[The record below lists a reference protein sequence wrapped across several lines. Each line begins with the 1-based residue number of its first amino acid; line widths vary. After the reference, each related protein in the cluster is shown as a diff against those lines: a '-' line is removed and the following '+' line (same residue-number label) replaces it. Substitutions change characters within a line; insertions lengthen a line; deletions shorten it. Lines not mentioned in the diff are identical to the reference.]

1 MKDFFKYV
9 LATVVGI
16 LVVSILC
23 FVMTM
28 VSLLGM
34 TMQTT
39 TKVPSKSVLVMK
51 LNGTMSERS
60 QDNPFASLMGG
71 SDSENISLAQ
81 ALKAIDIAKDN
92 DKVKGIYIE
101 SGSISGA
108 APAMME
114 ELRNKLLEFKKSGKF
129 ILAYGDS
136 YSQGTYYVSSVA
148 DSVVINPQ
156 GMIEWMG
163 LGGTVMYYKD
173 LLDKVGIKADVFKVG
188 TYKSAVEPYITNTMS
203 DANREQITVYTSEI
217 WKKMREDIAKSRK
230 QVSADKLNMLADS
243 CITLADASE
252 FLKSGMVDKM
262 AYPDEVKHMIA
273 RYMDVSDPKDYN
285 TISVADL
292 ANSAADKAKDPS
304 GNIVAVYYASGDIVE
319 DADNDPT
326 SILSGD
332 DQIVGKK
339 VIKELEKI
347 ANDDDIKALVL
358 RVNSPGGSAYAS
370 EQIWHQLMKVKEKK
384 PVVVSM
390 GGYAASGGYY
400 ISCPADWIVAE
411 PTTIT
416 GSIGIFGMFF
426 NGNELLEK
434 KLGLKT
440 YSVKTN
446 EYADFGSSFLGL
458 GLRDMT
464 ANESTHIQGY
474 VNRGYELFTKRV
486 ADGRKKKQDY
496 IKEIGEGRVW
506 TGVHAKEIGLVDQL
520 GGLDVA
526 IAEAKKRAKVEECT
540 VMNYPAEENM
550 FTKLL
555 DTATNSDSY
564 ADAKARELFGEYF
577 EILIAAKSITGRNGV
592 QAALPYTI
600 SFNL

>member
-9 LATVVGI
+9 LATIVGI

-252 FLKSGMVDKM
+252 YLKSGMVDKM

-332 DQIVGKK
+332 EQIVGKK

>member
-9 LATVVGI
+9 LATIVGI

-173 LLDKVGIKADVFKVG
+173 LLDKVGIKANVFKVG

>member
-9 LATVVGI
+9 LATIVGI

-252 FLKSGMVDKM
+252 YLKSGMVDKM

>member
-9 LATVVGI
+9 LATIVGI

-173 LLDKVGIKADVFKVG
+173 LLDKVGIKANVFKVG

-464 ANESTHIQGY
+464 PNESTHIQGY

>member
-9 LATVVGI
+9 LATIVGI

-252 FLKSGMVDKM
+252 YLKSGMVDKM

-592 QAALPYTI
+592 QTALPYTI